1 MKISEFKK
9 VIKPLIRECIKE
21 VILEE
26 GILSNVVSEVAKGL
40 QGNLVTENFD
50 YRNKT
55 DKARE
60 EELQLKREAMEQ
72 ERQERIKRLNESA
85 KIGSVNVFEGTQQA
99 PDTPQG
105 APLSGVSPD
114 DAGVDITGILGLAKG
129 KWKHLV

>member
-26 GILSNVVSEVAKGL
+26 GVLSGVVSEVAKGL
-40 QGNLVTENFD
+40 QTSLVTEN
-50 YRNKT
+50 KT
-55 DKARE
+55 DPALEKETRKK
-60 EELQLKREAMEQ
+60 ELELEQ
-72 ERQERIKRLNESA
+72 QRQERIKRLNEST

-99 PDTPQG
+99 PEAPQG
-105 APLSGVSPD
+105 APLSGVAPG
-114 DAGVDITGILGLAKG
+114 DAGVDITGILGLAGG

>member
-9 VIKPLIRECIKE
+9 VIKPLIKECIKE

-26 GILSNVVSEVAKGL
+26 GVLSGVVSEVAKGL
-40 QGNLVTENFD
+40 QTTLVTENKVD
-50 YRNKT
+50 
-55 DKARE
+55 ASLE
-60 EELQLKREAMEQ
+60 ENTRKKELELEQ
-72 ERQERIKRLNESA
+72 QRQERIKRLNESA
-85 KIGSVNVFEGTQQA
+85 KIGSVNVFEGTHQA
-99 PDTPQG
+99 PDAPQG

>member
-9 VIKPLIRECIKE
+9 VIKPLIKECIKE

-26 GILSNVVSEVAKGL
+26 GVLSGVVSEVAKGL
-40 QGNLVTENFD
+40 QTTLVTES
-50 YRNKT
+50 
-55 DKARE
+55 KADTALE
-60 EELQLKREAMEQ
+60 ENTRKKELELEQ
-72 ERQERIKRLNESA
+72 QRQERIKRLNESA